1 MSASDRLATARAADG
16 GATVSPPAERPAAMI
31 RIQVADLRFTAR
43 LEWERAPASVAALL
57 RLLPLSGSLLQA
69 RWSGEAAW
77 VPLGTRDIGVGAENA
92 TERPVPGQILLHPN
106 GISETEI
113 LIPYG
118 QTVFASKAGPLRGNH
133 VLTLVEGAEQLPEL
147 GRRVLWEGAQ
157 PIQMVAES
165 EPASRLP

>member
-1 MSASDRLATARAADG
+1 MIVDNPT
-16 GATVSPPAERPAAMI
+16 MI
-31 RIQVADLRFTAR
+31 RIRVGNLVFRAS
-43 LEWERAPASVAALL
+43 LEQERAPATVAALL

-77 VPLGTRDIGVGAENA
+77 LPLGTLEVGVGAEND
-92 TERPVPGQILLHPN
+92 TERPAPGQILLYPN

-118 QTVFASKAGPLRGNH
+118 ATVFGSKAGPLRGNH
-133 VLTLVEGAEQLPEL
+133 VMTIVEGADQLAEL

-157 PIQMVAES
+157 PIHFVAVS
-165 EPASRLP
+165 TPVSAPVSDAQSA

>member
-1 MSASDRLATARAADG
+1 MISI
-16 GATVSPPAERPAAMI
+16 TVG
-31 RIQVADLRFTAR
+31 DLQFTAT
-43 LEWERAPASVAALL
+43 LEHQRAPASVAALL

-77 VPLGTRDIGVGAENA
+77 MPLGSLDVGVDTENA
-92 TERPVPGQILLHPN
+92 TAHPTPGQILLHPA

-133 VLTLVEGAEQLPEL
+133 VMTIVSGADMLSEL
-147 GRRVLWEGAQ
+147 GRRVLWHGAQ
-157 PIQMVAES
+157 PI
-165 EPASRLP
+165 RLERLTSTDP

>member
-1 MSASDRLATARAADG
+1 MFRSRVGNLVFRAKL
-16 GATVSPPAERPAAMI
+16 ER
-31 RIQVADLRFTAR
+31 
-43 LEWERAPASVAALL
+43 ERAPATVAAFL

-77 VPLGTRDIGVGAENA
+77 LPLGTLEVGVGPENDTQHPA
-92 TERPVPGQILLHPN
+92 PGQILLHPN

-118 QTVFASKAGPLRGNH
+118 DAVFGSKAGPLRGNH
-133 VLTLVEGAEQLPEL
+133 VMTIVEGTEQLPEL

-157 PIQMVAES
+157 PIHLVAIS
-165 EPASRLP
+165 PQGSGAA

>member
-1 MSASDRLATARAADG
+1 MTS
-16 GATVSPPAERPAAMI
+16 MI
-31 RIQVADLRFTAR
+31 RIRVGNLVFRAR
-43 LEWERAPASVAALL
+43 LEEERAPSSVAALL

-77 VPLGTRDIGVGAENA
+77 MPLGDLDDTQQPE
-92 TERPVPGQILLHPN
+92 PGQILLYPH

-118 QTVFASKAGPLRGNH
+118 QTVFGSKAGALRGNH
-133 VLTLVEGAEQLPEL
+133 VMTIVEGADQLPEL

-157 PIQMVAES
+157 PIHLVS
-165 EPASRLP
+165 L